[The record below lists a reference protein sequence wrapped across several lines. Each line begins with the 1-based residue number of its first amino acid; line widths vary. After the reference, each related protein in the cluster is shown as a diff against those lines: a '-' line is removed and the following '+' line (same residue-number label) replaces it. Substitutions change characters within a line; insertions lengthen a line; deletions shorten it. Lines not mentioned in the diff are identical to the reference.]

1 MKDEDKEYLQ
11 QLNKA
16 YLESSAQFDKQ
27 LLYFASGAL
36 GLSFVFIKDIVKLNV
51 ATCKNLLITSWSFFG
66 AVIVLSILSHYSSLK
81 AINKKI
87 QNVNWQDESSSK
99 LNSYTKAF
107 NILMIIFL
115 ISGLVILTVF
125 IGINI

>member
-27 LLYFASGAL
+27 LLYCASGAL